1 MILETPF
8 HPDSLMPPLGG
19 GGGGGGGPFTADS
32 IALALGQEGLG
43 ARPPTTPL
51 ERMRADPTLVS
62 LIAMA
67 RQNPALVQP
76 LLEELSRSNP
86 PLLRLIQESQADF
99 MALLNGTE
107 PLPTPAAPQA
117 AAPPPAAPVAGG
129 QGPPPGAVQIRVTPE
144 EREAI
149 ERLCAMTGMPRDAV
163 LQAYIACDKDE
174 NLAANLLFD
183 G

>member
-1 MILETPF
+1 M
-8 HPDSLMPPLGG
+8 SL
-19 GGGGGGGPFTADS
+19 
-32 IALALGQEGLG
+32 
-43 ARPPTTPL
+43 
-51 ERMRADPTLVS
+51 V
-62 LIAMA
+62 AMA

-86 PLLRLIQESQADF
+86 RLLMLVQENQADF

-107 PLPTPAAPQA
+107 PITVPPTATSPAAQQPAPAAGA
-117 AAPPPAAPVAGG
+117 AAPPQGG
-129 QGPPPGAVQIRVTPE
+129 IQIQVTPA

-149 ERLCAMTGMPRDAV
+149 DRLCAMTGMPREDV
-163 LQAYIACDKDE
+163 LQAFLACDKDE